1 MRISENAS
9 MATLPKI
16 AADTGVIPKG
26 MGKWKGMLTL
36 MEERNSLLPEG
47 VSKSEIL
54 QEDI

>member
-1 MRISENAS
+1 